1 MGLKKREGFLS
12 FPPEKGRLFR
22 EENLFERMGF
32 DRGFTLFT
40 NTLLPFSSRELHIAY
55 SHLSFQAPHGVLH
68 HPGVYTMCIFGHAQ
82 LDRVLD
88 ETR

>member
-1 MGLKKREGFLS
+1 MSFSLKRGDLLERRTYLREGFNGGL
-12 FPPEKGRLFR
+12 
-22 EENLFERMGF
+22 
-32 DRGFTLFT
+32 TLFT
-40 NTLLPFSSRELHIAY
+40 NILLPFSSRELHIVN